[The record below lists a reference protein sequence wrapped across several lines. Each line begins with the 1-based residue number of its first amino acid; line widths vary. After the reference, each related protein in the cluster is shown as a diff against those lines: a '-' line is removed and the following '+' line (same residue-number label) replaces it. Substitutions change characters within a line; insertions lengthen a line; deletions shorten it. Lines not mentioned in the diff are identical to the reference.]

1 MILQYKGISV
11 YYEDKGQG
19 HPIILLHGFLENS
32 TMWTRIKALFLGK
45 NRVICVDLLG
55 HGQTGCL
62 GYIHTM
68 EQMADAVTAV
78 LEYLKLTSY
87 TVIGHSMGG
96 YVALALAEKNP
107 NAISR
112 LCLMN
117 STYHADDCEMKLMRK
132 RANKIVQTNF
142 ESMVRMSVANLFSS
156 ESRESN
162 RKAIDMVIEQA
173 LKTPLQ
179 GYIAG
184 QEGMMLRGNKF
195 DFFENL
201 KVEKLIV
208 IGKKDVVVNGE
219 QIKRDTVGTNIECQ
233 ELALGHMSYIENYT
247 ELSYLLLRFVE

>member
-1 MILQYKGISV
+1 MILQYRGIPV
-11 YYEDKGQG
+11 YYEDEGKG
-19 HPIILLHGFLENS
+19 HPLILLHGFLENS
-32 TMWTRIKALFLGK
+32 TMWTTIKTLLLAN

-55 HGQTGCL
+55 HGHTGCL

-68 EQMADAVTAV
+68 EDMADAVTAV
-78 LEYLKLTSY
+78 LEHLKLPSY

-96 YVALALAEKNP
+96 YAALALAEKNP

-117 STYHADDCEMKLMRK
+117 STYHADDYEMKSMRK
-132 RANKIVQTNF
+132 RANKMVQTNF

-156 ESRESN
+156 ESSDSH
-162 RKAIDMVIEQA
+162 RKAIDKAVEQA

-184 QEGMMLRGNKF
+184 QEGMLLRENKF
-195 DFFENL
+195 DFFKNL
-201 KVEKLIV
+201 KVKKLIV
-208 IGKKDVVVNGE
+208 IGKKDLVVKGE
-219 QIKRDTVGTNIECQ
+219 QIKRDTMDTNIECQ
-233 ELALGHMSYIENYT
+233 ELALGHMSYIENFK